1 MRAKTRTITMS
12 SKKADALKAEVE
24 RRMKTGETFSI
35 SEIRMIMKSTGL
47 SYAQVISQTKS
58 LKNLFPRQ
66 WTMRVSRFLLLGMI
80 FVCSFSACG
89 KIRNQKLRL
98 HHL

>member
-47 SYAQVISQTKS
+47 SYAQVISRTKS
-58 LKNLFPRQ
+58 LKRDMEKEQEKQGVDFNKEKFISQ
-66 WTMRVSRFLLLGMI
+66 AMDN
-80 FVCSFSACG
+80 AG
-89 KIRNQKLRL
+89 K
-98 HHL
+98 

>member
-47 SYAQVISQTKS
+47 SYAQVISRTKS
-58 LKNLFPRQ
+58 LKRDMEKEQKKQGADFNKEEFISQ
-66 WTMRVSRFLLLGMI
+66 AMDN
-80 FVCSFSACG
+80 AG
-89 KIRNQKLRL
+89 K
-98 HHL
+98 

>member
-24 RRMKTGETFSI
+24 RRMKTGETFSL

-47 SYAQVISQTKS
+47 SYAQVISRTKS
-58 LKNLFPRQ
+58 LKRDMEKEQEKQGADFNKEEFISQAMDNAGIPYSIPD
-66 WTMRVSRFLLLGMI
+66 T
-80 FVCSFSACG
+80 
-89 KIRNQKLRL
+89 
-98 HHL
+98 

>member
-24 RRMKTGETFSI
+24 RRMKTGETFSL

-47 SYAQVISQTKS
+47 SYAQVISRTKS
-58 LKNLFPRQ
+58 LKRDMEKEQEKQGADFDKEEFISQAMDN
-66 WTMRVSRFLLLGMI
+66 
-80 FVCSFSACG
+80 AG
-89 KIRNQKLRL
+89 K
-98 HHL
+98 

>member
-1 MRAKTRTITMS
+1 MS

-47 SYAQVISQTKS
+47 SYAQVISRTKS
-58 LKNLFPRQ
+58 LKRDMEKEQEKQGADFNKEEFISQ
-66 WTMRVSRFLLLGMI
+66 AMDN
-80 FVCSFSACG
+80 AG
-89 KIRNQKLRL
+89 K
-98 HHL
+98 

>member
-12 SKKADALKAEVE
+12 CKKADALKAEVE

-47 SYAQVISQTKS
+47 SYAQVISRTKS
-58 LKNLFPRQ
+58 LKRDMEKEQEKQGADFNKEEFISQ
-66 WTMRVSRFLLLGMI
+66 AMDN
-80 FVCSFSACG
+80 AG
-89 KIRNQKLRL
+89 K
-98 HHL
+98 

>member
-12 SKKADALKAEVE
+12 SKKADALRAEVE

-47 SYAQVISQTKS
+47 SYAQVISRTKS
-58 LKNLFPRQ
+58 LKRDMEKEQEKQGADFNKEEFISQ
-66 WTMRVSRFLLLGMI
+66 AMDN
-80 FVCSFSACG
+80 AG
-89 KIRNQKLRL
+89 K
-98 HHL
+98 

>member
-12 SKKADALKAEVE
+12 SKKADASKAEVE

-47 SYAQVISQTKS
+47 SYAQVISRTKS
-58 LKNLFPRQ
+58 LKRDMEKEQEKQGADFNKEEFISQ
-66 WTMRVSRFLLLGMI
+66 AMDN
-80 FVCSFSACG
+80 AG
-89 KIRNQKLRL
+89 K
-98 HHL
+98 

>member
-47 SYAQVISQTKS
+47 SYAQAISRTKS
-58 LKNLFPRQ
+58 LKRDMEKEQEKQGADFNKEEFISQ
-66 WTMRVSRFLLLGMI
+66 AMDN
-80 FVCSFSACG
+80 AG
-89 KIRNQKLRL
+89 K
-98 HHL
+98 

>member
-24 RRMKTGETFSI
+24 RRMKTGETFSL

-47 SYAQVISQTKS
+47 SYAQVISRTKS
-58 LKNLFPRQ
+58 LKRDMEKEQEKQGADFHKEEFISQAMDN
-66 WTMRVSRFLLLGMI
+66 
-80 FVCSFSACG
+80 AG
-89 KIRNQKLRL
+89 K
-98 HHL
+98 